1 MSPEEFASLA
11 NRFSEAAL
19 LVSRDG
25 IVLAANRQFL
35 RFEITGSSN
44 TGSSNT
50 GSSILGARLTELAST
65 AEDEVNNYLRDCA
78 RNRDPIVGV
87 LTFKT
92 QQGQERAFRCDGA
105 LLHFDPDRSNTQLM
119 IKLVPRDESTTQFAV
134 LNQKIADLNE
144 EMQRRKHLQH
154 ELMAQRE
161 SLRVTLASIGDGVI
175 VSDTEGLVTFMNPIA
190 ETLTGWQQDQAV
202 GQPVEQVFQ
211 IVDETTR
218 QPQQN
223 PAARALRERR
233 IVGLA
238 NHSILISKDSSE
250 RPIDDSA
257 APIQDREGEIL
268 GVVLVFR
275 DVSERRAAEIEQ
287 GRLAALVDSSE
298 DAILGLTFSGVVTDW
313 NAGAE
318 KLFGFSAEETVG
330 QSISSTIAPAE
341 AKEEVLETLR
351 RVQQGDRVEPFEAI
365 RLRKDGQVVPVEI
378 RISPIR
384 DSEGNVVGAS
394 AIDRDISQQKAAELR
409 RNARMAVAQVIADQK
424 NDDQAIKEI
433 LAILGSTLNWDAVC
447 FWSPDSDPEQLK
459 LSQAWCSPESDLA
472 AKMNGSPSRTCQLG
486 SGLAGHVAQN
496 GDPLWISDIAS
507 DERFGHESSAMQSGL
522 HAALAYPVRIDGTSF
537 GVIELHS
544 GEVRPCDEELIEMM
558 GTVVSQLGQFLER
571 CHAERKLRL
580 SQQELVDSEERL
592 RLALDAGRMG
602 SWEWKI
608 PSGTVIWSST
618 LEKIHGIAAGS
629 FAGSFDAFQRDIYPE
644 DRDRVLNVIQNTV
657 EQGNL
662 HHLEYRIVWP
672 DGSVH
677 WLESRGSLFRDDAG
691 NPVRMIGVCSDIT
704 ERKHLEQ
711 TLRFLAESSKSLS
724 TLVDY
729 RSTLQK
735 VASLS
740 VPDFA
745 DWCTVDM
752 LEAEGSVQ
760 RLAVAH
766 ADPNKVALAE
776 ELHRRYPPQADA
788 EYGVMKVLRTGEAEL
803 MPEVPDS
810 LLETAAQNDEHLAM
824 LRQLSLT
831 SYMCVPLRVKG
842 SVLGVVT
849 FVGAESGRR
858 YSETDLAMAADL
870 AHRAAIAIQNALL
883 YQQVRE
889 ADRRKDEFLAM
900 LAHELRN
907 PLAPIRS
914 GLDLLAMDSA
924 GHREIVELM
933 QDQVEHVVRLVDDL
947 LDVSRIMR
955 GKVELRKETVKL
967 ADLVKRSVHAV
978 QSTVD
983 GRHQK
988 LNVHVATDP
997 MHVNVDPVRIVQV
1010 IENLLTNASKYMD
1023 PGGKID
1029 LTVERH
1035 EGTAVVTVQDTGVGI
1050 EKELLPQVFDLFT
1063 QSSRSLDRSQGGL
1076 GIGLTLVQRLV
1087 EMHSGSVSAHSDG
1100 LGHGSTFVVHLPLV
1114 DAVGLAS
1121 PQPRNDAKVAACR
1134 ICVVDDNRSAAWLL
1148 KALLKKV
1155 GNHQVE
1161 TAADGPTLLAN
1172 IHEFQPQVVFLDIGL
1187 PGMDGHQIAR
1197 EIRRQPEFDDVLL
1210 IALTGYG
1217 QEEDRKNSR
1226 AAGFDLHLVKPPS
1239 VDQIKGVFTH
1249 PKVVS
1254 LIAKTPS

>member
-1 MSPEEFASLA
+1 MSPAEFASLA
-11 NRFSEAAL
+11 DRFSEAAL
-19 LVSRDG
+19 LLSRDG
-25 IVLAANRQFL
+25 TVLAVNRPCL
-35 RFEITGSSN
+35 RLPIAHAPMVGR
-44 TGSSNT
+44 
-50 GSSILGARLTELAST
+50 RLTELSCSP
-65 AEDEVNNYLRDCA
+65 EDDVNRYLRDCA
-78 RNRDPIVGV
+78 RNRDSVIGV
-87 LTFKT
+87 LKFETT
-92 QQGQERAFRCDGA
+92 QGENVAFRCDGA
-105 LLHFDPDRSNTQLM
+105 LLHHDPDGGNTQLM
-119 IKLVPRDESTTQFAV
+119 IKLVPREQSTTHFAV
-134 LNQKIADLNE
+134 LNQKLTDLNE
-144 EMQRRKHLQH
+144 EMRRRQQLQQQ
-154 ELMAQRE
+154 LLAQGE

-175 VSDTEGLVTFMNPIA
+175 VSDTNGLVTFINPIA
-190 ETLTGWQQDQAV
+190 EKLTGWQQDHAV
-202 GQPVEQVFQ
+202 GQPVEQVFK

-218 QPQQN
+218 RPQQN
-223 PAARALRERR
+223 PASRALRERR

-238 NHSILISKDSSE
+238 NHSVLISRDSSE

-257 APIQDREGEIL
+257 APIQDGEGDIL

-318 KLFGFSAEETVG
+318 KLFGFAAEETVG
-330 QSISSTIAPAE
+330 QSIFATIAPAE

-351 RVQQGDRVEPFEAI
+351 RVQQGERVEPFEAI
-365 RLRKDGQVVPVEI
+365 RLRKNGQVVPVEI

-424 NDDQAIKEI
+424 DDAQAIKKI
-433 LAILGSTLNWDAVC
+433 LAVLGSTLNWDAVC
-447 FWSPDSDPEQLK
+447 FWSPDSDPTQLK
-459 LSQAWCSPESDLA
+459 LTHAWCSHDSDLA
-472 AKMNGSPSRTCQLG
+472 AKSDDSSSRTCQLG
-486 SGLAGHVAQN
+486 SGIAGHVAQS

-507 DERFGHESSAMQSGL
+507 DERFGHDSSAMQIGS
-522 HAALAYPVRIDGTSF
+522 HAVLAYPVRIDGASF
-537 GVIELHS
+537 GVIVLHS
-544 GEVRPCDEELIEMM
+544 SEVRPSDEELIEMM

-580 SQQELVDSEERL
+580 SQQELVTSEERL

-618 LEKIHGIAAGS
+618 LEKIHGIPE
-629 FAGSFDAFQRDIYPE
+629 GSFDGSFETFQRDIYPE
-644 DRDRVLNVIQNTV
+644 DRDRVLNTIQSTV
-657 EQGNL
+657 RQGHL

-677 WLESRGSLFRDDAG
+677 WLESRGSVFRDDAG

-729 RSTLQK
+729 KSTLQK
-735 VASLS
+735 IASLS

-752 LEAEGSVQ
+752 LEAEGAVQ

-766 ADPNKVALAE
+766 ADPSKVMLAE
-776 ELHRRYPPQADA
+776 ELHRRYPPDADA

-803 MPEVPDS
+803 VPEIPDS
-810 LLETAAQNDEHLAM
+810 LLQTAAQNDEHLAM
-824 LRQLSLT
+824 LRQLSLA
-831 SYMCVPLRVKG
+831 SYMCVPLRVKEK
-842 SVLGVVT
+842 VLGVVT

-967 ADLVKRSVHAV
+967 ADLIKRSVHAV
-978 QSTVD
+978 QSTVES
-983 GRHQK
+983 RHQK
-988 LNVHVATDP
+988 LNVHVAADP
-997 MHVNVDPVRIVQV
+997 MHVHVDPVRIVQV

-1023 PGGKID
+1023 SGGKID
-1029 LTVERH
+1029 LTVQRDENM
-1035 EGTAVVTVQDTGVGI
+1035 AVITVRDTGVGI

-1087 EMHSGSVSAHSDG
+1087 EMHSGSVSAHSEG

-1114 DAVGLAS
+1114 EAAGNSPILLNEDDA
-1121 PQPRNDAKVAACR
+1121 VAACR
-1134 ICVVDDNRSAAWLL
+1134 VSVVDDNRSAAWLL

-1155 GNHQVE
+1155 GDHEVE
-1161 TAADGPTLLAN
+1161 TASDGPTLLARIN
-1172 IHEFQPQVVFLDIGL
+1172 EFQPQVVFLDIGL
-1187 PGMDGHQIAR
+1187 PGMDGHQVAKA
-1197 EIRRQPEFDDVLL
+1197 IRTQPDLDDVLL
-1210 IALTGYG
+1210 VALTGYG

-1239 VDQIKGVFTH
+1239 VTQIKSVFSH
-1249 PKVVS
+1249 PK
-1254 LIAKTPS
+1254 LAAHNAKRS

>member
-35 RFEITGSSN
+35 RFQISASPVAGC
-44 TGSSNT
+44 
-50 GSSILGARLTELAST
+50 RLTELTST
-65 AEDEVNNYLRDCA
+65 AESEVNNYLRDCA
-78 RNRDPIVGV
+78 RNRDPVVGV
-87 LTFKT
+87 LTFNML
-92 QQGQERAFRCDGA
+92 QGEELAFRCDGA
-105 LLHFDPDRSNTQLM
+105 VLHHDPDRSNTQLM

-134 LNQKIADLNE
+134 LNKKITDLNE
-144 EMQRRKHLQH
+144 EMQQRKQLQH

-175 VSDTEGLVTFMNPIA
+175 VSDTEGLVTFLNPIA
-190 ETLTGWQQDQAV
+190 ERLTGWRQDQAV
-202 GQPVEQVFQ
+202 GQSVETVFQ
-211 IVDETTR
+211 IVDEATR
-218 QPQQN
+218 QPQEN
-223 PAARALRERR
+223 PASRALRLRT

-238 NHSILISKDSSE
+238 NHSVLISKDSSE

-257 APIQDREGEIL
+257 APIQDREGQVL

-287 GRLAALVDSSE
+287 GRLVALVDSSD

-318 KLFGFSAEETVG
+318 RLFGFSAEETVG
-330 QSISSTIAPAE
+330 QSVLSSIVPE
-341 AKEEVLETLR
+341 SGKSEFLETLR
-351 RVQQGDRVEPFEAI
+351 RVELGERVEPFESI
-365 RLRKDGQVVPVEI
+365 RLRKNGQPVPVAI
-378 RISPIR
+378 RISPIL
-384 DSEGNVVGAS
+384 DSEMNVVGAS
-394 AIDRDISQQKAAELR
+394 AIDRDVSKQKAAELR
-409 RNARMAVAQVIADQK
+409 RNARMAATQVIADEK
-424 NDDQAIKEI
+424 DAAQAIKKI
-433 LAILGSTLNWDAVC
+433 LAVLGAGLYWDAVR
-447 FWSPDSDPEQLK
+447 FWSTGPNQDQLQ
-459 LSQAWCSPESDLA
+459 LSHAWYSSESDHA
-472 AKMNGSPSRTCQLG
+472 AEYDDSSRLTCQRG
-486 SGLAGHVAQN
+486 DGLAGHVWQI
-496 GDPLWISDIAS
+496 GQPLWISDIAA
-507 DERFGHESSAMQSGL
+507 DDRLDREQDINQDGL
-522 HAALAYPVRIDGTSF
+522 HAALAYPVGTDGAFF
-537 GVIELHS
+537 GVIELYS
-544 GEVRPCDEELIEMM
+544 TEVRVRDEDLIEMM
-558 GTVVSQLGQFLER
+558 GTVVSQLVQFLER
-571 CHAERKLRL
+571 YHAENRLLL

-618 LEKIHGIAAGS
+618 LEKIHGVAE
-629 FAGSFDAFQRDIYPE
+629 GSFDGSFEAFERDIYPE
-644 DRDRVLNVIQNTV
+644 DRDRVLTAIQNTV
-657 EQGNL
+657 QQGHL

-677 WLESRGSLFRDDAG
+677 WLESRGRLFRDDAG
-691 NPVRMIGVCSDIT
+691 NPIRMIGICSDIT
-704 ERKHLEQ
+704 ERKQLEQ

-729 RSTLQK
+729 KSTLQK
-735 VASLS
+735 IASLS

-752 LEAEGSVQ
+752 LEADGSVQ

-766 ADPNKVALAE
+766 VDPTKVTLAE
-776 ELHRRYPPQADA
+776 ELHRRYPPLPDA
-788 EYGVMKVLRTGEAEL
+788 EHGLMKVLRTGEAEL
-803 MPEVPDS
+803 ASEIPDS
-810 LLETAAQNDEHLAM
+810 LLEDAAQDGEHLKM

-831 SYMCVPLRVKG
+831 SYMCVPLRVKE
-842 SVLGVVT
+842 SVLGVLT
-849 FVGAESGRR
+849 FVGAETGRR

-914 GLDLLAMDSA
+914 GLDLLAMDSG

-967 ADLVKRSVHAV
+967 ADLIKRSVNAV
-978 QSTVD
+978 QSTVE
-983 GRHQK
+983 GRQQK
-988 LNVHVATDP
+988 LTVHGGTEP
-997 MHVNVDPVRIVQV
+997 LHINVDPVRIVQV

-1035 EGTAVVTVQDTGVGI
+1035 EETAVITVQDTGVGI

-1100 LGHGSTFVVHLPLV
+1100 LGHGSSFVVHLPLV
-1114 DAVGLAS
+1114 EAGSETESQLCDDA
-1121 PQPRNDAKVAACR
+1121 PVATCR
-1134 ICVVDDNRSAAWLL
+1134 ISVVDDNRSAAWLL
-1148 KALLKKV
+1148 KALLMKV
-1155 GNHQVE
+1155 GDHEVE
-1161 TAADGPTLLAN
+1161 TASDGPTLLARIN
-1172 IHEFQPQVVFLDIGL
+1172 DFRPQVVFLDIGL
-1187 PGMDGHQIAR
+1187 PGMDGHEVAR

-1239 VDQIKGVFTH
+1239 VTQIKSVFSH
-1249 PKVVS
+1249 PKLAS
-1254 LIAKTPS
+1254 HNAKVT